1 MALTQEVEAE
11 ALYRQADKNDDKLWI
26 YGGCV
31 KDATDALGALYKYFL
46 KRIKLSDAL
55 TKVKKLTIKAKKL
68 KIISLNKCIYCSFI
82 G

>member
-46 KRIKLSDAL
+46 KRIKLNNQHLFSCL
-55 TKVKKLTIKAKKL
+55 KKE
-68 KIISLNKCIYCSFI
+68 YFYD
-82 G
+82 